1 MVMMFSPRARGC
13 SLRRALRLLV
23 VAVFPACAGMFLLG
37 IAIANIIRS
46 FPRVRGDVPNAT
58 VQIKTA
64 GTVFPACAGMFL
76 LFPACFAYRAS
87 FPRVRGDVPTPQLA
101 PLLQPAVFPACAGM
115 FLHGQC
121 GQVINFGFPR
131 VRGDVPARDMLLDE
145 IYRFSPRARGC
156 SAWSES
162 CQGHG
167 EVFPACAGMF
177 RAVAD
182 YPTATARFPRVRG
195 DVPQWRPSVRGY
207 MGFSPRARGC
217 SDLFV
222 GLIEKIKVFPAC
234 AGMFRGVQLAVGVAR
249 CFPRVRGDVPLIGPL
264 LDLVVEFSPRARGC
278 SEDDQMLLTMVDV
291 FPACAGMFP
300 RKPKDT
306 NQPNRFPRVRGD
318 VPVTVMIKAWGLGFS
333 PRARGCSGP
342 FGADQ

>member
-1 MVMMFSPRARGC
+1 
-13 SLRRALRLLV
+13 
-23 VAVFPACAGMFLLG
+23 MFLADTDNGLG
-37 IAIANIIRS
+37 
-46 FPRVRGDVPNAT
+46 T
-58 VQIKTA
+58 
-64 GTVFPACAGMFL
+64 
-76 LFPACFAYRAS
+76 
-87 FPRVRGDVPTPQLA
+87 
-101 PLLQPAVFPACAGM
+101 
-115 FLHGQC
+115 H
-121 GQVINFGFPR
+121 GFPR
-131 VRGDVPARDMLLDE
+131 VRGDVPQKPITRTL
-145 IYRFSPRARGC
+145 
-156 SAWSES
+156 
-162 CQGHG
+162 
-167 EVFPACAGMF
+167 
-177 RAVAD
+177 
-182 YPTATARFPRVRG
+182 
-195 DVPQWRPSVRGY
+195 
-207 MGFSPRARGC
+207 
-217 SDLFV
+217 
-222 GLIEKIKVFPAC
+222 EKAVFPAC